1 MPDVMRILLGLKILS
16 RQFFPLAVIWHIL
29 FLIGI
34 IALVAGWRPTR
45 RQAGV
50 VLTLPILSVSVLALI
65 TANIFNGLLF
75 AVLFLVLVTLSAR
88 MPEEKVTTGW
98 NIFALSG
105 AIMIALGWFYPH
117 FLPVKSLVPYLYGA
131 PTGIVPCPTL
141 AIVIGFTLLF
151 NALKSKA
158 WSLVLGFFGLFYGL
172 FGAIRLGVSLDYG
185 LVAGSLILILV
196 KIIRKVERE

>member
-65 TANIFNGLLF
+65 TANIFNGLL
-75 AVLFLVLVTLSAR
+75 
-88 MPEEKVTTGW
+88 
-98 NIFALSG
+98 
-105 AIMIALGWFYPH
+105 
-117 FLPVKSLVPYLYGA
+117 
-131 PTGIVPCPTL
+131 
-141 AIVIGFTLLF
+141 LLRSF
-151 NALKSKA
+151 
-158 WSLVLGFFGLFYGL
+158 WSL
-172 FGAIRLGVSLDYG
+172 
-185 LVAGSLILILV
+185 
-196 KIIRKVERE
+196 